1 MVQAE
6 CPSCHRPM
14 DDSLFCRYCD
24 QLLGAE
30 PGVRA
35 AGFLSRVVASL
46 FEGLLFV
53 LTLGI
58 GYLFWMFF
66 ISFAQDQTPGK
77 QLLGLMVYRTDGTQP
92 TWGMMFLREI
102 VAKPILGYLLS
113 AVGIGFLDWLWI
125 LIDRDRQ
132 ALHDKLVGTVVVR
145 V

>member
-1 MVQAE
+1 MG
-6 CPSCHRPM
+6 
-14 DDSLFCRYCD
+14 DSLFCGYCE
-24 QLLGAE
+24 QLLGAT
-30 PGVRA
+30 PGVLA

-58 GYLFWMFF
+58 GYIVWMLFV
-66 ISFAQDQTPGK
+66 SFSRGQTPGK
-77 QLLGLMVYRTDGTQP
+77 QLLGLAVYRTDGSVA

-102 VAKPILGYLLS
+102 IAKPILGYALS

-132 ALHDKLVGTVVVR
+132 AIHDKLVGTVVVR